1 LPAIL
6 AVFGRLVCGGSD
18 MGMAALVAHDLQVH
32 RRMPMAAL
40 TLVCPAIAGAAS
52 VSLPAIRP
60 DG

>member
-1 LPAIL
+1 
-6 AVFGRLVCGGSD
+6 

-40 TLVCPAIAGAAS
+40 TLACPAIAGAAS